1 MEAILVGILSSVG
14 TAGIVFCVVF
24 KYYNNV
30 KNCISDIV
38 SFFAATCG
46 WFKTT
51 STKMSIETNGTES
64 INTLNRIV
72 PELNLPELSIEW
84 VKTDEHGKVRLE
96 PGKAI
101 VLLKYDKDN
110 TQNIINTTAA
120 YVQKTLLLNSKPF
133 LDIGIRKAI
142 DFAVI
147 RKFLSRTPQKN
158 YIVTQ
163 YIDSCTEDIVHYGE
177 AFSKVIKVE
186 DEGLLTRV
194 LLREYAIW
202 GNRLIGKT
210 RNDDLIIES
219 RLFLDYIYNIAS
231 RDFDELTPL
240 VFNKKTLKV
249 AILLVAKYDT
259 YAEKG
264 IEPYVRRIREGF
276 ANGINSFYLLARND
290 KIAILERVYGEIIS
304 TGNYNLLNGPKEY
317 KDNSGRSSIC
327 YCIEV
332 KADADLAQAYTQIKE
347 CIDDE
352 KPLEVTVVDVFKD
365 KICCTYNGIS
375 LIVSRE
381 NITNSPDLRLKSYF
395 YNGMAIEVV
404 PINIGD
410 GGVVNASVLQT
421 KSNPQ
426 NLFNNKYEVGS
437 QITAIVQSTEDDF
450 ITLLVK
456 NSNQECVA
464 YRRNITNSR
473 FAFLHNLYPVGSEF
487 EFIIKNINYIYNQL
501 ELKAVTLTDPWQDLQ
516 YKTGNDVEFEIFNIK
531 ETCAET
537 ELSDGAFAILPYSE
551 LTWFENEIAS
561 IKATIKRGKK
571 LKGYIKRIDKEQ
583 KLIILSLRDKVSP
596 YIKFFNSLPDDKITR
611 VKIEGNNA
619 YGVLGLVESKYH
631 VFIPTSE
638 TYIGNS
644 NYPYKLGKEYDIKL
658 KEVDRCGLSF
668 IGTFKPFIAN
678 PLQFVKDQFTEGQ
691 VLSKLHLV
699 RVSDSGVYFQ
709 LKGKRRNQ
717 LAEVLLLNAEVSDSC
732 FVRDLGKLFEAGYSC
747 PMVIKTIDL
756 DRNIV
761 LLSIK
766 ELTVQNKDRL
776 LSLNYGKIYSGR
788 ILGRKFGKYYVLLD
802 NIWIEV
808 PVESSNDYQTG
819 DLINVMKI
827 SSTSFIDEK
836 ELEQSN

>member
-1 MEAILVGILSSVG
+1 MESVLVGVLSSLG
-14 TAGIVFCVVF
+14 TAGIVLFVVI
-24 KYYNNV
+24 KYYNNI

-38 SFFAATCG
+38 SFIAATCG

-51 STKMSIETNGTES
+51 STKMSIETNGIES

-72 PELNLPELSIEW
+72 PELSLPELSIEW

-133 LDIGIRKAI
+133 LDNGIRKAI

-163 YIDSCTEDIVHYGE
+163 YINSCTEDIDCYGE

-202 GNRLIGKT
+202 GNKLIGKT
-210 RNDDLIIES
+210 RNDNLIKES
-219 RLFLDYIYNIAS
+219 TSFLDYIYKIAS

-240 VFNKKTLKV
+240 VFNQKTLKV
-249 AILLVAKYDT
+249 AILLVAKYNT

-276 ANGINSFYLLARND
+276 ANGINTFYLLARND

-304 TGNYNLLNGPKEY
+304 TGNYNLLNGPEEY
-317 KDNSGRSSIC
+317 KDNSGRSNIC

-332 KADADLAQAYTQIKE
+332 KADADLALAYTQIKE
-347 CIDDE
+347 CIGDE
-352 KPLEVTVVDVFKD
+352 KSLEVTVVDVFKD
-365 KICCTYNGIS
+365 KIRCTYNGIS
-375 LIVSRE
+375 LIVPRE
-381 NITNSPDLRLKSYF
+381 NITNSQDLRLKSYF
-395 YNGMAIEVV
+395 YSGMAIEVV
-404 PINIGD
+404 PINVGD
-410 GGVVNASVLQT
+410 RGVVYCSVLHT

-437 QITAIVQSTEDDF
+437 LVTAIVQSADDDF

-456 NSNQECVA
+456 DSNQECVA

-473 FAFLHNLYPVGSEF
+473 FAFLHDLYPIGSEF
-487 EFIIKNINYIYNQL
+487 DFAIKNINYIYNQL
-501 ELKAVTLTDPWQDLQ
+501 ELKAVTLTNPWQDLQ
-516 YKTGNDVEFEIFNIK
+516 YKTGDEVVFEIFNIK

-537 ELSDGAFAILPYSE
+537 ELSDGVFAILPYSE
-551 LTWFENEIAS
+551 LTWFDNEIAS
-561 IKATIKRGKK
+561 IKTTLKRNKS

-583 KLIILSLRDKVSP
+583 ELIILSLRDKESP
-596 YIKFFNSLPDDKITR
+596 YIEFFNSLPKNKITR
-611 VKIEGNNA
+611 VKIEGENA

-644 NYPYKLGKEYDIKL
+644 NYPYKLGKDYDIKL

-808 PVESSNDYQTG
+808 PVESSNYYQIG
-819 DLINVMKI
+819 DLINVMKVA
-827 SSTSFIDEK
+827 SSSYVDEK
-836 ELEQSN
+836 ELE

>member
-1 MEAILVGILSSVG
+1 M
-14 TAGIVFCVVF
+14 
-24 KYYNNV
+24 
-30 KNCISDIV
+30 
-38 SFFAATCG
+38 
-46 WFKTT
+46 
-51 STKMSIETNGTES
+51 
-64 INTLNRIV
+64 
-72 PELNLPELSIEW
+72 
-84 VKTDEHGKVRLE
+84 
-96 PGKAI
+96 
-101 VLLKYDKDN
+101 
-110 TQNIINTTAA
+110 
-120 YVQKTLLLNSKPF
+120 
-133 LDIGIRKAI
+133 
-142 DFAVI
+142 
-147 RKFLSRTPQKN
+147 
-158 YIVTQ
+158 
-163 YIDSCTEDIVHYGE
+163 
-177 AFSKVIKVE
+177 
-186 DEGLLTRV
+186 
-194 LLREYAIW
+194 LREYAIW

-219 RLFLDYIYNIAS
+219 RSFLDYIYNIAS

-276 ANGINSFYLLARND
+276 ANGINTFYLLARND
-290 KIAILERVYGEIIS
+290 KITILERVYGEIIS

-317 KDNSGRSSIC
+317 KDNSGRSNIC

-347 CIDDE
+347 CIGDE

-365 KICCTYNGIS
+365 KIRCTYNGIS
-375 LIVSRE
+375 LIVPRE
-381 NITNSPDLRLKSYF
+381 NITNIQDLRLKSYF

-404 PINIGD
+404 PTNVGD

-426 NLFNNKYEVGS
+426 KLFNNKYEVGS
-437 QITAIVQSTEDDF
+437 QVTAIVQSTEDDF

-456 NSNQECVA
+456 DSDQQCVA
-464 YRRNITNSR
+464 YRRYITNSR
-473 FAFLHNLYPVGSEF
+473 FAFLHNLYPVGSEY
-487 EFIIKNINYIYNQL
+487 EFVIKDINYIYNQL

-516 YKTGNDVEFEIFNIK
+516 YKTGDDVVFEIFNIK

-561 IKATIKRGKK
+561 KKATIKRGKN

-583 KLIILSLRDKVSP
+583 KLIILSLRDKESP
-596 YIKFFNSLPDDKITR
+596 YIKYFDSLPDNKYTR

-619 YGVLGLVESKYH
+619 YGVLGLAESKYR

-638 TYIGNS
+638 TYIGNCK
-644 NYPYKLGKEYDIKL
+644 YTYKLGKEYDIEL
-658 KEVDRCGLSF
+658 KEVDRSGLSI
-668 IGTFKPFIAN
+668 IGSFKPFIAH

-699 RVSDSGVYFQ
+699 RVSKSGVYFQ
-709 LKGKRRNQ
+709 LKGKLRNQ
-717 LAEVLLLNAEVSDSC
+717 LAEVLLLNAEVSDNC
-732 FVRDLGKLFEAGYSC
+732 FIRDLEKLFESGYSC
-747 PMVIKTIDL
+747 PMVIKTINL

-766 ELTVQNKDRL
+766 ELTKHNVYRL
-776 LSLNYGKIYSGR
+776 SSLKYGEIYSGR
-788 ILGRKFGKYYVLLD
+788 ILGRQLGKYYVLLD

-808 PVESSNDYQTG
+808 PVESSNDYQIG

-827 SSTSFIDEK
+827 SSSSYIDEQ
-836 ELEQSN
+836 EVEQNN